1 MAKVI
6 ITLEDKDIENG
17 AVGVNFEFTPELPQ
31 EPEEEGDE
39 TPVQLTP
46 AQAMAAYIGQ
56 AINAATGGA
65 PNEEDSSEAEG
76 QAEEC
81 CTQTNEGTCCGGNC
95 TPAPAEG

>member
-17 AVGVNFEFTPELPQ
+17 AIGVNFEFTPELSQ
-31 EPEEEGDE
+31 EPEEGDE

-81 CTQTNEGTCCGGNC
+81 CTQTDGKTCCGGNC
-95 TPAPAEG
+95 EAVPSEV